1 MITCFYVIIISTTY
15 NLGVRNV
22 MKKDKGFELL
32 YNNLSYR
39 RRFIRTLWLIPIGI
53 AVGIVITYISIIVS
67 IFYWIWFI
75 IATIKQL
82 KDNYTMWKNQT
93 NR

>member
-1 MITCFYVIIISTTY
+1 
-15 NLGVRNV
+15 
-22 MKKDKGFELL
+22 MKKDKEFRLL

-82 KDNYTMWKNQT
+82 KDNYTM
-93 NR
+93 

>member
-1 MITCFYVIIISTTY
+1 
-15 NLGVRNV
+15 

-39 RRFIRTLWLIPIGI
+39 RRLIRTLWLIPIGI

>member
-1 MITCFYVIIISTTY
+1 
-15 NLGVRNV
+15 

-32 YNNLSYR
+32 YENLSYR

-53 AVGIVITYISIIVS
+53 VIGIVITYICIIVS

-75 IATIKQL
+75 IVAIKQL
-82 KDNYTMWKNQT
+82 KENYTTWKNET
-93 NR
+93 YK

>member
-1 MITCFYVIIISTTY
+1 
-15 NLGVRNV
+15 

-39 RRFIRTLWLIPIGI
+39 RRLIRTLWLIPIGI

-75 IATIKQL
+75 ISTIKQL

>member
-1 MITCFYVIIISTTY
+1 
-15 NLGVRNV
+15 

-32 YNNLSYR
+32 YNNLSYK